1 MPETENN
8 MIQNN
13 SQETINPYIPEISET
28 PVQENQFAPAETPV
42 KKKKK
47 GKKIAIISGIT
58 AAVLIGGGAAAY
70 NLSDFVKNQ
79 VNLLVMKPE
88 KYYTWVNEKNA
99 SAYADKAAKSYSDD
113 ISAFDSGKTNSI
125 ELKYNISDEAKD
137 IIIEKL
143 NEDPDAAEDG
153 LDMLTD
159 IINNTDD
166 LSVMLTGQSK
176 KTDGIFSL
184 GTKLNGESLLSFDL
198 AVDMLNP
205 KLFMRYPELKE
216 QWIGMDIIGLIDDS
230 IETSEDQEIFDKIF
244 AFYQGII
251 NDPSEFIHP
260 KELKN
265 AVNNYSAAWI
275 KSISDVDRER
285 REKVG
290 IGDINVKYTTLEVDI
305 DDKLAVKILRNFL
318 NEAADD
324 KVIQRTVI
332 DRLELLSEDEY
343 DDLFDIILNASKLIE
358 TDSDNSLSLKTYI
371 DAKGNIRGFSICED
385 DVEIFYAMGKHK
397 DDFAIEFS
405 VTAEDTKIVSLT
417 LNAEE
422 TSKDTYGGSLA
433 LDLDE
438 KFVSAFSDSEETA
451 EDYTISMDFEDMT
464 IGNLEN
470 IKLTGSAV
478 LNIPDAEPVELEFKG
493 KNDTQTIS
501 YRIEV
506 DGTEYGDI
514 SLTFTEK
521 DKASFEMPETDESYM
536 IDADNS
542 GSFDFYDYI
551 EYDDLVNYFTDL
563 LVQFGIDEDVAEEI
577 AENAAY
583 ESFYGS
589 DEDYDFVED
598 PDSII

>member
-1 MPETENN
+1 MPENENDLFRN
-8 MIQNN
+8 D
-13 SQETINPYIPEISET
+13 SQETISPAAPEISEA
-28 PVQENQFAPAETPV
+28 PVQENQFAPAEIPV

-79 VNLLVMKPE
+79 VNLLIMKPE
-88 KYYTWVNEKNA
+88 KYYEWVTEKNA
-99 SAYADKAAKSYSDD
+99 AVYADKAAASYNEDLKS
-113 ISAFDSGKTNSI
+113 FDSGQTTSI
-125 ELKYNISDEAKD
+125 ELKYNVSDEAKD

-143 NEDPDAAEDG
+143 NEDPDATEDG

-159 IINNTDD
+159 IINNADD
-166 LSVMLTGQSK
+166 LSVLLTGQSK
-176 KTDGIFSL
+176 KTDGALSL
-184 GTKLNGESLLSFDL
+184 GANLNGESLLSLDL

-205 KLFMRYPELKE
+205 KLFMRYPEMKE
-216 QWIGMDIIGLIDDS
+216 QWIGMDIIGSIDDS
-230 IETSEDQEIFDKIF
+230 IETSEEQEIFDKIF

-251 NDPSEFIHP
+251 NDPSGFIHP

-305 DDKLAVKILRNFL
+305 NSKLAVKILRNFL

-358 TDSDNSLSLKTYI
+358 TDSKDVFSLKTYI

-405 VTAEDTKIVSLT
+405 VTSEDTKMVRLT

-422 TSKDTYGGSLA
+422 TSKETYEGSLS
-433 LDLDE
+433 LNFNE
-438 KFVSAFSDSEETA
+438 KFVSLIIDAEEA

-464 IGNLEN
+464 IGSLEN

-501 YRIEV
+501 YSIEA
-506 DGTEYGDI
+506 DGTEFGDI
-514 SLTFTEK
+514 SLTFTTK
-521 DKASFEMPETDESYM
+521 NKASFEIPEVDDSYM
-536 IDADNS
+536 VDAENS
-542 GSFDFYDYI
+542 DSFNFYDYI

-563 LVQFGIDEDVAEEI
+563 LVQFGIDEDIAAEI

-589 DEDYDFVED
+589 DEDHDFVEA